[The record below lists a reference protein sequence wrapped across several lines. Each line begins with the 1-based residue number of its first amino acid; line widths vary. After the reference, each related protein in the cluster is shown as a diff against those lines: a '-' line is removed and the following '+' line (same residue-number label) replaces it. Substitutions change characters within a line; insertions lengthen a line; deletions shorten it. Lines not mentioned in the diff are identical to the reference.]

1 MATFTATSTS
11 HTLTVRATAQMNWGA
26 GQDWNE
32 TSRDWDAG
40 IDYHWLADNKDTAI
54 TFSSTDGD
62 ATMTSSVD
70 TSTGTITLNFSN
82 TDNNTQYTISIVGE
96 AGEQRDIEIL
106 TMDGA
111 TYSAPALVYG
121 DPHIVTLDGV
131 KYTL

>member
-1 MATFTATSTS
+1 
-11 HTLTVRATAQMNWGA
+11 MNWGA
-26 GQDWNE
+26 GQDWDE

-111 TYSAPALVYG
+111 SYSAPALVYG